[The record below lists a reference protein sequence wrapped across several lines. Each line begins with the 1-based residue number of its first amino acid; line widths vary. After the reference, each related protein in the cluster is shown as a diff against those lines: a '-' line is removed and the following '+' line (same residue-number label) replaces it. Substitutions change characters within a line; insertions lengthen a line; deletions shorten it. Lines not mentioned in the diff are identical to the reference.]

1 VKGAKTKTRPRR
13 PAGKARLPAA
23 KLTPKQARFVEE
35 YLLDLNA
42 TQAAIR
48 AGFSART
55 ANKIGAQLLAKPL
68 VSKALEEALAARAAR
83 VQVKA
88 DDVLRELLRIA
99 TVDVRQAFDEH
110 GNLKPV
116 KDLPEDVARA
126 IAGID
131 VDELWEGRGED
142 REQIGVTRKV
152 KFWDKP
158 RALELLGKHL
168 KMFTEKVEVEA
179 GSSFAEILK
188 AARERSAR
196 R

>member
-1 VKGAKTKTRPRR
+1 MKGAKTKKTRPRR
-13 PAGKARLPAA
+13 PPPS
-23 KLTPKQARFVEE
+23 LTPKQQRFVAE
-35 YLLDLNA
+35 YPIDLNA
-42 TQAAIR
+42 TQAAVR
-48 AGFSART
+48 AGYSPRT

-68 VSKALEEALAARAAR
+68 VAKALQEALEARAAR

-99 TVDVRQAFDEH
+99 TVDVREAFDDD
-110 GNLKPV
+110 GNLKAV

-131 VDELWEGRGED
+131 VDELWQGRGEE

-152 KFWDKP
+152 RFWDKP

-168 KMFTEKVEVEA
+168 KLFVEKVEVSA
-179 GSSFAEILK
+179 DSSFADILK

>member
-1 VKGAKTKTRPRR
+1 MKGAKTKTRQRR
-13 PAGKARLPAA
+13 PAGKAQR
-23 KLTPKQARFVEE
+23 LTPRQQRFVDE
-35 YLLDLNA
+35 YPIDLNA

-48 AGFSART
+48 AGYSART

-68 VSKALEEALAARAAR
+68 VAQAIQAALAARAAR
-83 VQVKA
+83 VQVQA

-99 TVDVRQAFDEH
+99 RVDIREAFDDD
-110 GNLKPV
+110 GNLKAV
-116 KDLPEDVARA
+116 KDIPEDVARA
-126 IAGID
+126 IAGIE
-131 VDELWEGRGED
+131 VDELFQGRGED

-168 KMFTEKVEVEA
+168 KLFVDKVEVSA
-179 GSSFAEILK
+179 DSSFADILK